1 MDSLIDFPATVCRV
15 KTMVDGGIR
24 VELDLPETEGDAL
37 SVIHGLRDRYLR
49 VVVYDDDEFRDALA
63 NT

>member
-1 MDSLIDFPATVCRV
+1 
-15 KTMVDGGIR
+15 MVDGGIR